1 MSTLRE
7 LIIKISAN
15 STSYQA
21 EIAKASRTGNEYY
34 KTMGANSRRFEREL
48 RSQKQALNDINNQ
61 LASVTSTAKM
71 MSGALAGFFSVST
84 LITAVDDW
92 GQMSARIKMALTS
105 VEGDVSRYEELQQRF
120 LTVSNRNGKAIE
132 TTQELYVGS
141 ASAMK
146 ELGYSTANTLDYI
159 ESLSSTFTAN
169 ATSAQQTESAFTA
182 LNRAM
187 VIGKLKGNDWH
198 SVLNAM
204 PSVVKD
210 IAAEL
215 SRMSGGIKVTEN
227 DVKQMAAK
235 AGISMTLF
243 TNSLIN
249 AKEANNALADSMDN
263 TVADGF
269 AKAANAAKS
278 YFGEINA
285 SMGITRSMSA
295 TLATVTENF
304 SSFAVAGA
312 AIGALGLSRYMGNLS
327 LSAYEAGKNMLVTA
341 KNNYVLNA
349 AQAKGLEIA
358 LAKIRAEQAYAVST
372 QQSLGVQLIA
382 AKTEE
387 RRAVIR
393 KQQEANYVKIIALN
407 KAEEASVN
415 QLTAAQNRL
424 NYAARAVRGTFALL
438 GGPVGVAMMAGS
450 ALFYFSQKSDEAK
463 AKLDSMR
470 DSIVETIEELQQLS
484 KVKLEIKV
492 DDLTE
497 DIQLLETERGRLY
510 GEAQKYS
517 ETRAADM
524 QKIKDS
530 GGVGK
535 WVADTFGTS
544 PDDFLKGRRK
554 ALGDLE
560 DINKTIDAKA
570 QHLQNTMDTLASG
583 KFDKKPKGGVSDLPI
598 PTLIDSGDKGDKG
611 KTKALNDYQQ
621 LRKSIESE
629 SASSL
634 QKILFGESENN
645 DKIAELYKKGYISQ
659 TEMQRLVLLNEENHQ
674 RKRLDL
680 AEKYDPYTALVRKE
694 REIASELNELR
705 QAKLLNE
712 QQYYAASLQ
721 MHNDY
726 AKQKLT
732 EEANQ
737 KALPS
742 YDLAGEIDPVVK
754 LQNQLSEQQA
764 LYEAYR
770 NNDLISQERYQELM
784 IAATNRSKNAQ
795 LDAAKELYA
804 AQGNWQ
810 QIQMNLLETVEQR
823 TSNALTGILTGS
835 KSFSETLQE
844 LSASLAQSII
854 QDLVRIAMQAMIT
867 NALTGLFGGIA
878 GGAASGAG
886 AGAATSG
893 TGAMGMPTGWQG
905 YTANAKGGLY
915 NTPGLSAYSGQ
926 VVDAPTFF
934 PFAKGGI
941 PSLGLMGE
949 AGPEAIMPLTRGKDG
964 SLGVRAQ
971 LPKIDMPVNE
981 KPAGGTVVQQE
992 IHVHGNGDAA
1002 LESALRE
1009 AARQG
1014 AEDGA
1019 AKAEA
1024 RIMRDFQ
1031 TNGKLRKTLGK

>member
-1 MSTLRE
+1 MSKLRE

-34 KTMGANSRRFEREL
+34 RTMGANSRRLERDL
-48 RSQKQALNDINNQ
+48 RAQRQALTDINKQ
-61 LASVTSTAKM
+61 LATVTSTAKM

-92 GQMSARIKMALTS
+92 GQMSARIKMALNS
-105 VEGDVSRYEELQQRF
+105 VEGDVGRYEELQQRF

-146 ELGYSTANTLDYI
+146 ELGYSTAHTLDYI

-187 VIGKLKGNDWH
+187 VTGTLKGNDWH

-204 PSVVKD
+204 PSVVGD
-210 IAAEL
+210 IAKEL
-215 SRMSGGIKVTEN
+215 SRMRGGVKVTEN
-227 DVKQMAAK
+227 DVKLMATK
-235 AGISMTLF
+235 SGISMQLF
-243 TNSLIN
+243 ANAVIN

-269 AKAANAAKS
+269 TKATNAAKS
-278 YFGEINA
+278 YFGEVNA
-285 SMGITRSMSA
+285 SWGITRSMSA
-295 TLATVTENF
+295 GLATLTENF
-304 SSFAVAGA
+304 SSFAIVGA
-312 AIGALGLSRYMGNLS
+312 AIGGIGLSRYMGNLS

-349 AQAKGLEIA
+349 AQAKGLEVT
-358 LAKIRAEQAYAVST
+358 LSKIRAEKAFAITTQETLVS
-372 QQSLGVQLIA
+372 QL
-382 AKTEE
+382 
-387 RRAVIR
+387 RAVQAETQRNAIR
-393 KQQEANYVKIIALN
+393 QQLAKNSATIISLN
-407 KAEEASVN
+407 RAEIASTD

-424 NYAARAVRGTFALL
+424 NFAARAARGTLALL
-438 GGPVGVAMMAGS
+438 SGPVGAAMMAGG

-463 AKLDSMR
+463 EKLDSMR
-470 DSIVETIEELQQLS
+470 GSVVETIEQLQQLS
-484 KVKLEIKV
+484 KIKLEIKL
-492 DDLTE
+492 DDLGD
-497 DIQLLETERGRLY
+497 DIQLLEKERKRLY

-524 QKIKDS
+524 QTIKDS
-530 GGVGK
+530 GGFGE
-535 WVADTFGTS
+535 WVANAFGNS
-544 PDDFLKGRRK
+544 PDEFLQNRRK
-554 ALGDLE
+554 VLGDLE
-560 DINKTIDAKA
+560 DINKDILAKEESLKNARDA
-570 QHLQNTMDTLASG
+570 LASG
-583 KFDKKPKGGVSDLPI
+583 KFDKKPEGTGGLP
-598 PTLIDSGDKGDKG
+598 PPKLTGSTDKDKG
-611 KTKALNDYQQ
+611 KTKAVNDYQQ

-629 SASSL
+629 HFSSL
-634 QKILFGESENN
+634 QKIQSSEKENS
-645 DKIAELYKKGYISQ
+645 DKLADLHKKGYVSQ
-659 TEMQRLVLLNEENHQ
+659 SEMQRLILLNAENHHQ
-674 RKRLDL
+674 KRLEL
-680 AEKYDPYTALVRKE
+680 AEKYDPYAAIIRKE
-694 REIASELNELR
+694 KEAAGELNELR
-705 QAKLLNE
+705 QSKLLSE
-712 QQYYAASLQ
+712 QQYYSASLQ
-721 MHNDY
+721 LHNDY
-726 AKQKLT
+726 TKQKLT
-732 EEANQ
+732 EEANK

-754 LQNQLSEQQA
+754 LQNQLNEQQA

-784 IAATNRSKNAQ
+784 IAATNRSKEAQ
-795 LDAAKELYA
+795 LEAAKELYG

-810 QIQMNLLETVEQR
+810 KMQMNLLETVEQR

-835 KSFSETLQE
+835 KTFSETLQE

-854 QDLVRIAMQAMIT
+854 QDLIRIAMQAMIT
-867 NALTGLFGGIA
+867 NALTGLFGGLA
-878 GGAASGAG
+878 GGGASGVGSAASS
-886 AGAATSG
+886 SG
-893 TGAMGMPTGWQG
+893 SGAMGMSTGWQS
-905 YTANAKGGLY
+905 YVPNAKGGMY

-926 VVDAPTFF
+926 VIDAPTFF
-934 PFAKGGI
+934 PFAKGGV

-949 AGPEAIMPLTRGKDG
+949 AGPEAIMPLTRSKDG

-981 KPAGGTVVQQE
+981 KPAGGSIIQQE

-1002 LESALRE
+1002 LEAALRE

-1014 AEDGA
+1014 AEEGA

>member
-1 MSTLRE
+1 MSKLRE

-34 KTMGANSRRFEREL
+34 KTMSANSRRFERDL
-48 RSQKQALNDINNQ
+48 RTQKQALNDINKQ
-61 LASVTSTAKM
+61 LATVTSTAKM

-146 ELGYSTANTLDYI
+146 ELGYSTAHTLDYI

-187 VIGKLKGNDWH
+187 VTGVLKGNDWH

-204 PSVVKD
+204 PSVVGD
-210 IAAEL
+210 IAKEL
-215 SRMSGGIKVTEN
+215 SRMRGGVKVTEN
-227 DVKQMAAK
+227 DVKLMATK
-235 AGISMTLF
+235 GGISMQLF
-243 TNSLIN
+243 ANAVIN
-249 AKEANNALADSMDN
+249 AKDANNALADSMDN

-269 AKAANAAKS
+269 TKATNAAKS

-285 SMGITRSMSA
+285 SWGITRSMSA
-295 TLATVTENF
+295 GLATLTENF
-304 SSFAVAGA
+304 SSFAIAGA
-312 AIGALGLSRYMGNLS
+312 AIGGIGLSRYMGNLS
-327 LSAYEAGKNMLVTA
+327 LSAYEAGKNILVTA

-349 AQAKGLEIA
+349 AQAKGLETT
-358 LAKIRAEQAYAVST
+358 LAKIRADQAYAAST

-387 RRAVIR
+387 RRAAIR
-393 KQQEANYVKIIALN
+393 KQQEANYAKIIALN

-424 NYAARAVRGTFALL
+424 NYAARAMRGTLALL
-438 GGPVGVAMMAGS
+438 GGPVGAAMMAGG

-463 AKLDSMR
+463 EKLDSMR
-470 DSIVETIEELQQLS
+470 GSVVETIEQLQQLS
-484 KVKLEIKV
+484 KIKLEIKL
-492 DDLTE
+492 DDLGD
-497 DIQLLETERGRLY
+497 DIQLLEKERKRLY

-524 QKIKDS
+524 QTIKDS
-530 GGVGK
+530 GGFGE
-535 WVADTFGTS
+535 WVANAFGNS
-544 PDDFLKGRRK
+544 PDEFLQNRRK
-554 ALGDLE
+554 VLGDLE
-560 DINKTIDAKA
+560 DINKDILAKEESFK
-570 QHLQNTMDTLASG
+570 NTQAALASG
-583 KFDKKPKGGVSDLPI
+583 KFDKKPEGTGGLP
-598 PTLIDSGDKGDKG
+598 PPKLTGSTDKDKG
-611 KTKALNDYQQ
+611 KTKAVNDYQQ

-629 SASSL
+629 HFSSL
-634 QKILFGESENN
+634 QKIQASEKENS
-645 DKIAELYKKGYISQ
+645 DKLADFHKKGYVSQ
-659 TEMQRLVLLNEENHQ
+659 TEMQRLILLNAGNHQ
-674 RKRLDL
+674 QKRLEL
-680 AEKYDPYTALVRKE
+680 AEKYDPYAAIIRKE
-694 REIASELNELR
+694 KEAARELNALR
-705 QAKLLNE
+705 QSNLLSE
-712 QQYYAASLQ
+712 QQYYSASLQ
-721 MHNDY
+721 LHNDY
-726 AKQKLT
+726 TKQKLT
-732 EEANQ
+732 EEANK

-754 LQNQLSEQQA
+754 LQNQLNEQQA

-784 IAATNRSKNAQ
+784 IAATNRSKEAQ
-795 LDAAKELYA
+795 LEAAKELYG

-810 QIQMNLLETVEQR
+810 KMQMNLLETVEQR

-854 QDLVRIAMQAMIT
+854 QDLIRIAMQAMIT
-867 NALTGLFGGIA
+867 NALTGLFGGLA
-878 GGAASGAG
+878 GGGASGVSSAASA
-886 AGAATSG
+886 SG
-893 TGAMGMPTGWQG
+893 TGAMGMSTGWQS
-905 YTANAKGGLY
+905 YVPNAKGGMY

-926 VVDAPTFF
+926 VIDAPTFF
-934 PFAKGGI
+934 PFAKGGV

-949 AGPEAIMPLTRGKDG
+949 AGPEAIMPLTRSKDG

-981 KPAGGTVVQQE
+981 KPAGGSIIQQE

-1002 LESALRE
+1002 LEAALRE

-1014 AEDGA
+1014 AEEGA

>member
-1 MSTLRE
+1 MSKLRE

-34 KTMGANSRRFEREL
+34 RTMGANSRRLERDL
-48 RSQKQALNDINNQ
+48 RAQRQALTDINKQ
-61 LASVTSTAKM
+61 LATVTSTAKM

-92 GQMSARIKMALTS
+92 GQMSARIKMALNS

-159 ESLSSTFTAN
+159 ESLSSIFTAN

-187 VIGKLKGNDWH
+187 VTGVLKGNDWH

-204 PSVVKD
+204 PSVVGD
-210 IAAEL
+210 IAKEL
-215 SRMSGGIKVTEN
+215 SRMRGGVKVTEN
-227 DVKQMAAK
+227 EVKLMATK
-235 AGISMTLF
+235 GGISMQLF
-243 TNSLIN
+243 ANAVIN

-269 AKAANAAKS
+269 TKATNAAKK

-285 SMGITRSMSA
+285 SWGITRSMSA
-295 TLATVTENF
+295 GLATLTENF
-304 SSFAVAGA
+304 SSFATVAIAVGG
-312 AIGALGLSRYMGNLS
+312 IGLSRYMGNLS

-349 AQAKGLEIA
+349 AQAKGLETT
-358 LAKIRAEQAYAVST
+358 LAKIRADQAYAAST

-387 RRAVIR
+387 RRAEIR
-393 KQQEANYVKIIALN
+393 RQQEANYAKIIALN

-424 NYAARAVRGTFALL
+424 NYAARAMRGTLALL
-438 GGPVGVAMMAGS
+438 GGPVGAAMMAGG
-450 ALFYFSQKSDEAK
+450 ALFYFSEKADEAK
-463 AKLDSMR
+463 QKAIGLKDALYDTKNALMQLTNAQLAVKELDLRSQMAEA
-470 DSIVETIEELQQLS
+470 I
-484 KVKLEIKV
+484 
-492 DDLTE
+492 
-497 DIQLLETERGRLY
+497 TERNKLQKDVNDLQGHIKSASK
-510 GEAQKYS
+510 GEY
-517 ETRAADM
+517 
-524 QKIKDS
+524 DS
-530 GGVGK
+530 WGIFGK
-535 WVADTFGTS
+535 AYNKRVDAWTDELTKA
-544 PDDFLKGRRK
+544 KGQI
-554 ALGDLE
+554 D
-560 DINKTIDAKA
+560 DINSGYQKANDQLKLIENVRASLAKGEKP
-570 QHLQNTMDTLASG
+570 QQNNAEVGLPTPKLTGDT
-583 KFDKKPKGGVSDLPI
+583 DK
-598 PTLIDSGDKGDKG
+598 DKR
-611 KTKALNDYQQ
+611 KTKTLNDYQQ

-629 SASSL
+629 HFSSL
-634 QKILFGESENN
+634 QKILADETENN
-645 DKIAELYKKGYISQ
+645 DKLFALYKKGYVSQ
-659 TEMQRLVLLNEENHQ
+659 SEVQRLVTLNAENHQ
-674 RKRLDL
+674 QKRLEL
-680 AEKYDPYTALVRKE
+680 AEKYDPYAAIIRKE
-694 REIASELNELR
+694 KEAARELNELR
-705 QAKLLNE
+705 QANLLSE
-712 QQYYAASLQ
+712 QQYYTASLQ
-721 MHNDY
+721 LHNDY
-726 AKQKLT
+726 TKQKLT

-754 LQNQLSEQQA
+754 LQNQLNEQQA

-770 NNDLISQERYQELM
+770 NNDLISQGRYQELM
-784 IAATNRSKNAQ
+784 IAATNRSKEAQ
-795 LDAAKELYA
+795 LEAAKELYA

-810 QIQMNLLETVEQR
+810 KMQMNLLETVEQR

-835 KSFSETLQE
+835 KSFSEALQE
-844 LSASLAQSII
+844 LSASLAQAII
-854 QDLVRIAMQAMIT
+854 QDLIRIAMQAMIT
-867 NALTGLFGGIA
+867 NALTGLFGGFA
-878 GGAASGAG
+878 GGASAG
-886 AGAATSG
+886 ASAGASSANA
-893 TGAMGMPTGWQG
+893 GAMGLSTGWQS
-905 YTANAKGGLY
+905 YVPNAKGGMY

-926 VVDAPTFF
+926 VVDTPTFF
-934 PFAKGGI
+934 PFAKGGV

-949 AGPEAIMPLTRGKDG
+949 AGPEAIMPLTRAKDG
-964 SLGVRAQ
+964 SLGIRAQ

-981 KPAGGTVVQQE
+981 KPAGGTTIQQE

-1002 LESALRE
+1002 LEAALRE

-1019 AKAEA
+1019 AKAKA
-1024 RIMRDFQ
+1024 DIMRDFQ

>member
-215 SRMSGGIKVTEN
+215 SRMSGGVKVTEN

-235 AGISMTLF
+235 TGISMTLF

-327 LSAYEAGKNMLVTA
+327 LSAYDAGKKMLGTA
-341 KNNYVLNA
+341 KDNYVLNA
-349 AQAKGLEIA
+349 AQAKGLEIT
-358 LAKIRAEQAYAVST
+358 LSKIRAEQAFAITT
-372 QQSLGVQLIA
+372 QESLAAQLRA
-382 AKTEE
+382 AQTETQ
-387 RRAVIR
+387 RNAIR
-393 KQQEANYVKIIALN
+393 QQMAKNSATIIALN
-407 KAEEASVN
+407 KAEEASTN
-415 QLTAAQNRL
+415 QLTEAQKRL
-424 NYAARAVRGTFALL
+424 NFAARAARGTLALL
-438 GGPVGVAMMAGS
+438 GGPVGAAMLAGG
-450 ALFYFSQKSDEAK
+450 ALFYFSQKSDEARQSALSLK
-463 AKLDSMR
+463 DSV
-470 DSIVETIEELQQLS
+470 VETIAELQKLS
-484 KVKLEIKV
+484 KVKVQLSLDEDKESLEKLLDQQKNDARRLENYSDEKLAKLERRSKGWLSGAYENPNDYRKERDQILS
-492 DDLTE
+492 DME
-497 DIQLLETERGRLY
+497 D
-510 GEAQKYS
+510 GEKGLQKLR
-517 ETRAADM
+517 E
-524 QKIKDS
+524 KIANKEQ
-530 GGVGK
+530 V
-535 WVADTFGTS
+535 
-544 PDDFLKGRRK
+544 LKGNIFNAPPEADPK
-554 ALGDLE
+554 NLPPPKLIGD
-560 DINKTIDAKA
+560 N
-570 QHLQNTMDTLASG
+570 
-583 KFDKKPKGGVSDLPI
+583 
-598 PTLIDSGDKGDKG
+598 DKGDKG
-611 KTKALNDYQQ
+611 KAKALNDYQQ

-634 QKILFGESENN
+634 QKILSGESENI

-721 MHNDY
+721 LHNDY
-726 AKQKLT
+726 AKQKLN

-754 LQNQLSEQQA
+754 LQNQLSEQRA

-784 IAATNRSKNAQ
+784 VAATNRSKNAQ

-810 QIQMNLLETVEQR
+810 QMQMNLLETVEQR

-886 AGAATSG
+886 ASAATSG

-934 PFAKGGI
+934 PFAKGGV

-971 LPKIDMPVNE
+971 LPKIDMPVND
-981 KPAGGTVVQQE
+981 KSAGGTVIQQE

-1002 LESALRE
+1002 LEAALRE

-1019 AKAEA
+1019 AKAKA
-1024 RIMRDFQ
+1024 DIMRDFQ
-1031 TNGKLRKTLGK
+1031 TNGKIRKTLGK

>member
-34 KTMGANSRRFEREL
+34 KTMSANGRRFEREL

-61 LASVTSTAKM
+61 LASVTSTAKI

-187 VIGKLKGNDWH
+187 VTGVLKGNDWH

-204 PSVVKD
+204 PSVVGD
-210 IAAEL
+210 IAKEL
-215 SRMSGGIKVTEN
+215 SRMRGGVKVTEN
-227 DVKQMAAK
+227 DVKLMATK
-235 AGISMTLF
+235 SGISMTLF

-304 SSFAVAGA
+304 SSFASVGTAIA
-312 AIGALGLSRYMGNLS
+312 AIGLSRYMGNLS
-327 LSAYEAGKNMLVTA
+327 LSTYEAGKNMLVTA

-349 AQAKGLEIA
+349 AQAKGLEIT
-358 LAKIRAEQAYAVST
+358 LAKIRADQAYAVST

-387 RRAVIR
+387 RRAAIR
-393 KQQEANYVKIIALN
+393 TQQEANYAKIIALN

-424 NYAARAVRGTFALL
+424 NYATRAMRGTLSLL
-438 GGPVGVAMMAGS
+438 GGPVGVAMMAGG
-450 ALFYFSQKSDEAK
+450 ALFYFSEKATEARDRALNLRDAVLETTEALMQLSQKELTVKLVDAQDDLQNIVTERNKMINELRDKKDRTKELEGGVFGDVFNQVPDLNKDVIRLDAQLEKANANIDITKEKINRINEAK
-463 AKLDSMR
+463 DK
-470 DSIVETIEELQQLS
+470 
-484 KVKLEIKV
+484 
-492 DDLTE
+492 
-497 DIQLLETERGRLY
+497 
-510 GEAQKYS
+510 
-517 ETRAADM
+517 
-524 QKIKDS
+524 
-530 GGVGK
+530 
-535 WVADTFGTS
+535 
-544 PDDFLKGRRK
+544 
-554 ALGDLE
+554 
-560 DINKTIDAKA
+560 
-570 QHLQNTMDTLASG
+570 LASG
-583 KFDKKPKGGVSDLPI
+583 DLPKKD
-598 PTLIDSGDKGDKG
+598 PAPLPPPKLTGSTDEDKG

-629 SASSL
+629 HFSSL
-634 QKILFGESENN
+634 QKIQASEKENS
-645 DKIAELYKKGYISQ
+645 DKLASLHKKGYVSQ
-659 TEMQRLVLLNEENHQ
+659 AEMQRLILLNAENHQ
-674 RKRLDL
+674 QKRLEL
-680 AEKYDPYTALVRKE
+680 AEKYDPYAAIIRKE
-694 REIASELNELR
+694 REAARELDELR
-705 QAKLLNE
+705 QAKLINE

-721 MHNDY
+721 LHNDY
-726 AKQKLT
+726 VKQKMT

-742 YDLAGEIDPVVK
+742 YDLAGEVDPVAK

-810 QIQMNLLETVEQR
+810 QMQMNLLETVEQR

-854 QDLVRIAMQAMIT
+854 QDLVRIAMQSMIT

-878 GGAASGAG
+878 GGASSGA
-886 AGAATSG
+886 ASSSSANAFS
-893 TGAMGMPTGWQG
+893 TGAYGNLSF
-905 YTANAKGGLY
+905 TANAKGGLY

-971 LPKIDMPVNE
+971 LPKMDMPVND
-981 KPAGGTVVQQE
+981 KSAGGTIIQQE

-1014 AEDGA
+1014 AEEGA
-1019 AKAEA
+1019 AKAKA
-1024 RIMRDFQ
+1024 DIMRDFQ
-1031 TNGKLRKTLGK
+1031 TNGKIRKTLGK

>member
-1 MSTLRE
+1 MSKLRE

-34 KTMGANSRRFEREL
+34 KTMSANSRRFERDL
-48 RSQKQALNDINNQ
+48 RTQKQALNDINKQ
-61 LASVTSTAKM
+61 LATVTSTAKM

-132 TTQELYVGS
+132 ATQELYVGS

-146 ELGYSTANTLDYI
+146 ELGYSTAHTLDYI

-187 VIGKLKGNDWH
+187 VTGVLKGNDWH

-204 PSVVKD
+204 PSVVGD
-210 IAAEL
+210 IAKEL
-215 SRMSGGIKVTEN
+215 SRMRGGVKVTEN
-227 DVKQMAAK
+227 EVKLMATK
-235 AGISMTLF
+235 GGISMQLF
-243 TNSLIN
+243 ANAVIN

-269 AKAANAAKS
+269 TKATNAAKS

-285 SMGITRSMSA
+285 SWGITRSMSA
-295 TLATVTENF
+295 GLATLTENF
-304 SSFAVAGA
+304 SSFAIAGA
-312 AIGALGLSRYMGNLS
+312 AIGGIGLSRYMGNLS
-327 LSAYEAGKNMLVTA
+327 LSAYEAGKNILVTA

-349 AQAKGLEIA
+349 AQAKGLETT
-358 LAKIRAEQAYAVST
+358 LAKIRADQAYAAST

-387 RRAVIR
+387 RRAAIR
-393 KQQEANYVKIIALN
+393 KQQEANYAKIIALN

-424 NYAARAVRGTFALL
+424 NYASRALRGTLALL
-438 GGPVGVAMMAGS
+438 GGPVGVAMMAGG
-450 ALFYFSQKSDEAK
+450 ALLYFSQKSDEAK
-463 AKLDSMR
+463 EKLDSMR
-470 DSIVETIEELQQLS
+470 GSVVETIEQLQQLS
-484 KVKLEIKV
+484 KIKLEIKL
-492 DDLTE
+492 DDLGD
-497 DIQLLETERGRLY
+497 DIQLLKEERKRLY

-517 ETRAADM
+517 ESRSAEM
-524 QKIKDS
+524 QSIKD
-530 GGVGK
+530 GGGLGE

-544 PDDFLKGRRK
+544 PDEFLKGRRK

-560 DINKTIDAKA
+560 DINKDILAKEESFKNARDA
-570 QHLQNTMDTLASG
+570 LASG
-583 KFDKKPKGGVSDLPI
+583 KFDKKPEGSGGLP
-598 PTLIDSGDKGDKG
+598 PPKLTGSTDKDKG
-611 KTKALNDYQQ
+611 KTKAVNDYQQ

-629 SASSL
+629 HFSSL
-634 QKILFGESENN
+634 QKIQASEKENS
-645 DKIAELYKKGYISQ
+645 DKLADLHQKGYVSQ
-659 TEMQRLVLLNEENHQ
+659 AEMQRLILLNTENHQ
-674 RKRLDL
+674 QKRLEL
-680 AEKYDPYTALVRKE
+680 AEKYDPYATIVRKE
-694 REIASELNELR
+694 KEAARELNELR
-705 QAKLLNE
+705 QSKLLSE
-712 QQYYAASLQ
+712 QQYYSASLQ
-721 MHNDY
+721 LHNDY
-726 AKQKLT
+726 TKQKLT
-732 EEANQ
+732 EEANK

-754 LQNQLSEQQA
+754 LQNQLNEQQA

-784 IAATNRSKNAQ
+784 IAATNRSKEAQ
-795 LDAAKELYA
+795 LEAAKELYG

-810 QIQMNLLETVEQR
+810 KIQMNLLETVEQR

-854 QDLVRIAMQAMIT
+854 QDLIRIAMQAMIT
-867 NALTGLFGGIA
+867 NALTGLFGGFA
-878 GGAASGAG
+878 GGGASGASS
-886 AGAATSG
+886 AASASG
-893 TGAMGMPTGWQG
+893 TGAMGMSTGWQS
-905 YTANAKGGLY
+905 YVPNAKGGMY

-926 VVDAPTFF
+926 VIDAPTFF
-934 PFAKGGI
+934 PFAKGGV

-949 AGPEAIMPLTRGKDG
+949 AGPEAIMPLTRSKDG

-971 LPKIDMPVNE
+971 LPKIDMPVND
-981 KPAGGTVVQQE
+981 KPAGGSIIQQE

-1002 LESALRE
+1002 LEAALME

-1014 AEDGA
+1014 AEEGA
-1019 AKAEA
+1019 NKAEA

-1031 TNGKLRKTLGK
+1031 TNGKLRRTLGK

>member
-34 KTMGANSRRFEREL
+34 KTMSANGRRFEREL
-48 RSQKQALNDINNQ
+48 RSQKQALNDINSQ
-61 LASVTSTAKM
+61 LASVTSTAKI

-187 VIGKLKGNDWH
+187 VTGVLKGNDWH

-204 PSVVKD
+204 PSVVGD
-210 IAAEL
+210 IAKEL
-215 SRMSGGIKVTEN
+215 SRMRGGVKVTEN
-227 DVKQMAAK
+227 DVKLMATK
-235 AGISMTLF
+235 SGISMTLF

-304 SSFAVAGA
+304 SSFASVGTAIA
-312 AIGALGLSRYMGNLS
+312 AIGLSRYMGNLS
-327 LSAYEAGKNMLVTA
+327 LSTYEAGKNMLVTA
-341 KNNYVLNA
+341 KNNYALNA
-349 AQAKGLEIA
+349 AQAKGLEVT
-358 LAKIRAEQAYAVST
+358 LAKIRAEQAFSITTQESLAAQLRAAQTEVQRSSIRQQMAKNSST
-372 QQSLGVQLIA
+372 
-382 AKTEE
+382 
-387 RRAVIR
+387 
-393 KQQEANYVKIIALN
+393 IIALN
-407 KAEEASVN
+407 KAEEASVD

-424 NYAARAVRGTFALL
+424 NYAARAMRGTLSLL
-438 GGPVGVAMMAGS
+438 GGPVGAAMLAGG
-450 ALFYFSQKSDEAK
+450 ALFYFSEKSDEARQSALSLK
-463 AKLDSMR
+463 DSV
-470 DSIVETIEELQQLS
+470 VETIAELQKLS
-484 KVKLEIKV
+484 KVKVQLSLDEDKENLEK
-492 DDLTE
+492 
-497 DIQLLETERGRLY
+497 LLEQQKNDARRLENYSDEKLAKLERRSKGWLSGAYENPNDYRKERDQILSDMED
-510 GEAQKYS
+510 GEKGLQKLK
-517 ETRAADM
+517 E
-524 QKIKDS
+524 KIANKEQ
-530 GGVGK
+530 V
-535 WVADTFGTS
+535 
-544 PDDFLKGRRK
+544 LKGNIFNAPPEEDSK
-554 ALGDLE
+554 NLPAPKSIGGDG
-560 DINKTIDAKA
+560 N
-570 QHLQNTMDTLASG
+570 
-583 KFDKKPKGGVSDLPI
+583 
-598 PTLIDSGDKGDKG
+598 DKG
-611 KTKALNDYQQ
+611 KAKALNDYRQ
-621 LRKSIESE
+621 LKKSIESE
-629 SASSL
+629 NASSL
-634 QKILFGESENN
+634 QKILLDESENN
-645 DKIAELYKKGYISQ
+645 EKIAGLHKKGYISQ
-659 TEMQRLVLLNEENHQ
+659 TEMQRLVTLNTENHQ
-674 RKRLDL
+674 QKRLEL
-680 AEKYDPYTALVRKE
+680 AEKYDPYAAIIRKE
-694 REIASELNELR
+694 REAARELDELR

-721 MHNDY
+721 LHNDY
-726 AKQKLT
+726 AKQKLN

-878 GGAASGAG
+878 GGASSGA
-886 AGAATSG
+886 ASSSSANAFS
-893 TGAMGMPTGWQG
+893 TGAYGNLSF
-905 YTANAKGGLY
+905 TANAKGGLY

-926 VVDAPTFF
+926 IVDAPTFF

-971 LPKIDMPVNE
+971 LPKIDMPVND

-1002 LESALRE
+1002 LEAALRE

>member
-1 MSTLRE
+1 MSKLRE

-34 KTMGANSRRFEREL
+34 RTMGANSRRLERDL
-48 RSQKQALNDINNQ
+48 RAQRQALTDINKQ
-61 LASVTSTAKM
+61 LATVTSTAKM

-92 GQMSARIKMALTS
+92 GQMSARIKMALNS
-105 VEGDVSRYEELQQRF
+105 VEGDVGRYEELQQRF

-141 ASAMK
+141 ATAMK
-146 ELGYSTANTLDYI
+146 ELGYSTAHTLDYI

-187 VIGKLKGNDWH
+187 VTGTLKGNDWH

-204 PSVVKD
+204 PSVVGD
-210 IAAEL
+210 IAKEL
-215 SRMSGGIKVTEN
+215 SRMRGGVKVTEN
-227 DVKQMAAK
+227 DVKLMATK
-235 AGISMTLF
+235 SGISMQLF
-243 TNSLIN
+243 ANAVIN

-269 AKAANAAKS
+269 TKATNAAKS
-278 YFGEINA
+278 YFGEVNA
-285 SMGITRSMSA
+285 SWGITRSMSA
-295 TLATVTENF
+295 GLATLTENF
-304 SSFAVAGA
+304 SSFAIAGA
-312 AIGALGLSRYMGNLS
+312 AIGGIGLSRYMGNLS

-349 AQAKGLEIA
+349 AQAKGLETT
-358 LAKIRAEQAYAVST
+358 LAKIRAEQAYAAST
-372 QQSLGVQLIA
+372 QQSLGVQLVA

-387 RRAVIR
+387 RRAAIR
-393 KQQEANYVKIIALN
+393 RQQEANYAKIIALN
-407 KAEEASVN
+407 KSEEASVN

-424 NYAARAVRGTFALL
+424 NFAARAARGTLALL
-438 GGPVGVAMMAGS
+438 GGPVGAAMMAGG

-463 AKLDSMR
+463 EKLDSMR
-470 DSIVETIEELQQLS
+470 GSVVETIEQLQQLS
-484 KVKLEIKV
+484 KIKLEIKL
-492 DDLTE
+492 DDLGD
-497 DIQLLETERGRLY
+497 DIQLLEKERKRLY

-524 QKIKDS
+524 QTIKDS
-530 GGVGK
+530 GG
-535 WVADTFGTS
+535 FGEWIANSFGNS
-544 PDDFLKGRRK
+544 PDEFLQNRRK
-554 ALGDLE
+554 VLGDLE
-560 DINKTIDAKA
+560 DINKDILAKEESLKNARDA
-570 QHLQNTMDTLASG
+570 LASG
-583 KFDKKPKGGVSDLPI
+583 KFDKKPEGTGGLP
-598 PTLIDSGDKGDKG
+598 PPKLTGSADKDKD
-611 KTKALNDYQQ
+611 KTKAVNDYQQ

-629 SASSL
+629 HFSSL
-634 QKILFGESENN
+634 QKIQASEKENS
-645 DKIAELYKKGYISQ
+645 DKLADLHKKGYVSQ
-659 TEMQRLVLLNEENHQ
+659 SEMQRLILLNAENHHQ
-674 RKRLDL
+674 KRLEL
-680 AEKYDPYTALVRKE
+680 AEKYDPYAAIIRKE
-694 REIASELNELR
+694 KEAAGELNELR
-705 QAKLLNE
+705 QSKLLSE
-712 QQYYAASLQ
+712 QQYYSASLQ
-721 MHNDY
+721 LHNDY
-726 AKQKLT
+726 TKQKLT
-732 EEANQ
+732 EEANK

-754 LQNQLSEQQA
+754 LQNQLNEQQA

-784 IAATNRSKNAQ
+784 IAATNRSKEAQ
-795 LDAAKELYA
+795 LEAAKELYG

-810 QIQMNLLETVEQR
+810 KIQMNLLETVEQR

-854 QDLVRIAMQAMIT
+854 QDLIRIAMQAMIT
-867 NALTGLFGGIA
+867 NALTGLFGGLA
-878 GGAASGAG
+878 GGGTSGASSAASG
-886 AGAATSG
+886 S
-893 TGAMGMPTGWQG
+893 GAMGMSTGWQS
-905 YTANAKGGLY
+905 YVPNAKGGMY

-926 VVDAPTFF
+926 VIDAPTFF
-934 PFAKGGI
+934 PFAKGGV

-949 AGPEAIMPLTRGKDG
+949 AGPEAIMPLTRSKDG

-981 KPAGGTVVQQE
+981 KPAGSSVIQQE

-1002 LESALRE
+1002 LEAALRE

-1014 AEDGA
+1014 AEEGA

>member
-1 MSTLRE
+1 MSKLRE

-21 EIAKASRTGNEYY
+21 EIAKASRAGNEYY
-34 KTMGANSRRFEREL
+34 RTMGANSRRLERDL
-48 RSQKQALNDINNQ
+48 RAQRQALTDINKQ
-61 LASVTSTAKM
+61 LATVTSTAKM

-92 GQMSARIKMALTS
+92 GQMSARIKMALNS
-105 VEGDVSRYEELQQRF
+105 VEGDVGRYEELQQRF

-146 ELGYSTANTLDYI
+146 ELGYSTAHTLDYI

-187 VIGKLKGNDWH
+187 VTGTLKGNDWH

-204 PSVVKD
+204 PSVVGD
-210 IAAEL
+210 IAKEL
-215 SRMSGGIKVTEN
+215 SRMRGGVKVTEN
-227 DVKQMAAK
+227 DVKLMATK
-235 AGISMTLF
+235 SGISMQLF
-243 TNSLIN
+243 ANAVIN

-269 AKAANAAKS
+269 TKATNAAKS
-278 YFGEINA
+278 YFGEVNA
-285 SMGITRSMSA
+285 SWGITRSMSA
-295 TLATVTENF
+295 GLATLTENF
-304 SSFAVAGA
+304 SSFAIVGA
-312 AIGALGLSRYMGNLS
+312 AIGGIGLSRYMGNLS

-349 AQAKGLEIA
+349 AQAKGLETT
-358 LAKIRAEQAYAVST
+358 LAKIRAEQAYAAST
-372 QQSLGVQLIA
+372 QQSLGVQLVA

-387 RRAVIR
+387 RRAAIR
-393 KQQEANYVKIIALN
+393 RQQEANYAKIIALN

-424 NYAARAVRGTFALL
+424 NFAARAARGTLALL
-438 GGPVGVAMMAGS
+438 GGPVGAAMMAGG

-463 AKLDSMR
+463 EKLDSMR
-470 DSIVETIEELQQLS
+470 GSVVETIEQLQQLS
-484 KVKLEIKV
+484 KIKLEIKL
-492 DDLTE
+492 DDLGD
-497 DIQLLETERGRLY
+497 DIQLLEKERKRLY

-524 QKIKDS
+524 QAIKDS
-530 GGVGK
+530 GGFGE
-535 WVADTFGTS
+535 WVANSFGNS
-544 PDDFLKGRRK
+544 PDEFLQNRRK
-554 ALGDLE
+554 VLGDLE
-560 DINKTIDAKA
+560 DINKDILAKEESLKNARDA
-570 QHLQNTMDTLASG
+570 LASG
-583 KFDKKPKGGVSDLPI
+583 KFDKKPEGTGGLP
-598 PTLIDSGDKGDKG
+598 PPKLTGSTDKDKD
-611 KTKALNDYQQ
+611 KTKAVNDYQQ

-629 SASSL
+629 HFSSL
-634 QKILFGESENN
+634 QKIQASEKENS
-645 DKIAELYKKGYISQ
+645 DKLADLHKKGYVSQ
-659 TEMQRLVLLNEENHQ
+659 SEMQRLILLNAENHHQ
-674 RKRLDL
+674 KRLEL
-680 AEKYDPYTALVRKE
+680 AEKYDPYAAIIRKE
-694 REIASELNELR
+694 KEAAGELNELR
-705 QAKLLNE
+705 QSKLLSE
-712 QQYYAASLQ
+712 QQYYSASLQ
-721 MHNDY
+721 LHNDY
-726 AKQKLT
+726 TKQKLT
-732 EEANQ
+732 EEANK

-754 LQNQLSEQQA
+754 LQNQLNEQQA

-784 IAATNRSKNAQ
+784 IAATNRSKEAQ
-795 LDAAKELYA
+795 LEAAKELYG

-810 QIQMNLLETVEQR
+810 KMQMNLLETVEQR

-854 QDLVRIAMQAMIT
+854 QDLIRIAMQAMIT
-867 NALTGLFGGIA
+867 NALTGLFGGLA
-878 GGAASGAG
+878 GGGASGASS
-886 AGAATSG
+886 AASSSG
-893 TGAMGMPTGWQG
+893 SGAMGMSTGWQS
-905 YTANAKGGLY
+905 YVPNAKGGMY
-915 NTPGLSAYSGQ
+915 NTPSISAYSGQ
-926 VVDAPTFF
+926 VIDAPTFF
-934 PFAKGGI
+934 PFAKGGV

-949 AGPEAIMPLTRGKDG
+949 AGPEAIMPLTRSRDG

-981 KPAGGTVVQQE
+981 KPAGGSVIQQE

-1002 LESALRE
+1002 LEAALRE

-1014 AEDGA
+1014 AEEGA

>member
-1 MSTLRE
+1 MSKLRE

-21 EIAKASRTGNEYY
+21 EIAKASRSGNEYY
-34 KTMGANSRRFEREL
+34 KTMGANSRRLERDL
-48 RSQKQALNDINNQ
+48 RAQRQALNDINKQ
-61 LASVTSTAKM
+61 LATVTSTAKM

-92 GQMSARIKMALTS
+92 GQMSARIKMALNS

-187 VIGKLKGNDWH
+187 VTGVLKGNDWH

-204 PSVVKD
+204 PSVVGD
-210 IAAEL
+210 IAKEL
-215 SRMSGGIKVTEN
+215 SRMRGGVKVTEN
-227 DVKQMAAK
+227 DVKLMATK
-235 AGISMTLF
+235 SGIAMQLF

-269 AKAANAAKS
+269 TKAANAAKS

-285 SMGITRSMSA
+285 SWGITRSMSA
-295 TLATVTENF
+295 GLATLTENF
-304 SSFAVAGA
+304 SSFAIAGA
-312 AIGALGLSRYMGNLS
+312 AIGGIGLSRYMGNLS
-327 LSAYEAGKNMLVTA
+327 LSAYEAGKNMLGAA
-341 KNNYVLNA
+341 KDNYVLNS
-349 AQAKGLEIA
+349 AQVKGLEITLSKISA
-358 LAKIRAEQAYAVST
+358 EKAFAITTQESLAAQLRAAQTETQRNAIR
-372 QQSLGVQLIA
+372 QQM
-382 AKTEE
+382 AKNSV
-387 RRAVIR
+387 A
-393 KQQEANYVKIIALN
+393 IIALN
-407 KAEEASVN
+407 KAEEASTN

-424 NYAARAVRGTFALL
+424 NFAARAARGTLALL
-438 GGPVGVAMMAGS
+438 GGPVGAAMLAGG

-463 AKLDSMR
+463 EKLDGMR
-470 DSIVETIEELQQLS
+470 GSIVETIEQLQQLS
-484 KVKLEIKV
+484 KIKLEIKV
-492 DDLTE
+492 DDLGD
-497 DIQLLETERGRLY
+497 DIQILDKERKRLY

-517 ETRAADM
+517 ESRATEMQAIKKNGGAGEWLAD
-524 QKIKDS
+524 K
-530 GGVGK
+530 
-535 WVADTFGTS
+535 FGTS
-544 PDDFLKGRRK
+544 PDEFLKERK
-554 ALGDLE
+554 KVLGALE
-560 DINKTIDAKA
+560 DINKDIDAKSKSRENA
-570 QHLQNTMDTLASG
+570 LSTLASG
-583 KFDKKPKGGVSDLPI
+583 VFDKKIEGDGGLPPPKLTGS
-598 PTLIDSGDKGDKG
+598 IDGDKG
-611 KTKALNDYQQ
+611 KAKALNDYQQ
-621 LRKSIESE
+621 LRKTIESE
-629 SASSL
+629 HFSSL
-634 QKILFGESENN
+634 QKILAGETETN
-645 DKIAELYKKGYISQ
+645 DKLSGLYKKGYVSQ
-659 TEMQRLVLLNEENHQ
+659 SEMQRLVLLNTESHQ
-674 RKRLDL
+674 QKRLEL
-680 AEKYDPYTALVRKE
+680 AEKYDPYATVVRKE
-694 REIASELNELR
+694 KEAARELNELR
-705 QAKLLNE
+705 QAKLLSE
-712 QQYYAASLQ
+712 QQYYSASLQ
-721 MHNDY
+721 LHNDY
-726 AKQKLT
+726 TKQKLT

-754 LQNQLSEQQA
+754 LQNQLNEQQA

-784 IAATNRSKNAQ
+784 IASTNRSKEAQ
-795 LDAAKELYA
+795 LEAAKELYG

-810 QIQMNLLETVEQR
+810 KMQMNLLETVEQR

-854 QDLVRIAMQAMIT
+854 QDLIRIAMQAMIT
-867 NALTGLFGGIA
+867 NALTGLFGGLA

-886 AGAATSG
+886 SAASTSG
-893 TGAMGMPTGWQG
+893 SGAMGMSTGWQS
-905 YTANAKGGLY
+905 YVPNAKGGMY

-926 VVDAPTFF
+926 VIDAPTFF
-934 PFAKGGI
+934 PFAKGGV

-971 LPKIDMPVNE
+971 IPKIDMPVND
-981 KPAGGTVVQQE
+981 KPTGGMVVQQE

-1002 LESALRE
+1002 LEAALRE

-1019 AKAEA
+1019 AKAKA
-1024 RIMRDFQ
+1024 DIMRDFQ
-1031 TNGKLRKTLGK
+1031 TNGKIRKTLGK

>member
-34 KTMGANSRRFEREL
+34 KTMSANGRRFEREL

-61 LASVTSTAKM
+61 LASVTSTAKI

-187 VIGKLKGNDWH
+187 VTGVLKGNDWH

-204 PSVVKD
+204 PSVVGD
-210 IAAEL
+210 IAKEL
-215 SRMSGGIKVTEN
+215 SRMRGGVKVTEN
-227 DVKQMAAK
+227 DVKLMATK
-235 AGISMTLF
+235 SGISMTLF

-304 SSFAVAGA
+304 SSFASVGTAIA
-312 AIGALGLSRYMGNLS
+312 AIGLSRYMGNLS
-327 LSAYEAGKNMLVTA
+327 LSTYEAGKNMLVTA

-349 AQAKGLEIA
+349 AQAKGLEVT
-358 LAKIRAEQAYAVST
+358 LAKIRAEQAFSITTQESLAAQLRAAQTEVQRNSIRQQMAKNSST
-372 QQSLGVQLIA
+372 
-382 AKTEE
+382 
-387 RRAVIR
+387 
-393 KQQEANYVKIIALN
+393 IIALN

-424 NYAARAVRGTFALL
+424 NYAARAMRGTLSLL
-438 GGPVGVAMMAGS
+438 GGPVGAAMLAGG
-450 ALFYFSQKSDEAK
+450 ALFYFSEKSDEARQSALSLK
-463 AKLDSMR
+463 DSV
-470 DSIVETIEELQQLS
+470 VETIAELQKLS
-484 KVKLEIKV
+484 KVKVQLSLDEDKENLEK
-492 DDLTE
+492 
-497 DIQLLETERGRLY
+497 LLEQQKNDARRLENYSDEKLAKLERRSKGWLSGAYENPNDYRKERDQILSDMED
-510 GEAQKYS
+510 GEKGLQKLK
-517 ETRAADM
+517 E
-524 QKIKDS
+524 KIANKEQ
-530 GGVGK
+530 V
-535 WVADTFGTS
+535 
-544 PDDFLKGRRK
+544 LKGNIFNAPPEEDSK
-554 ALGDLE
+554 NLPAPKSIGGDG
-560 DINKTIDAKA
+560 N
-570 QHLQNTMDTLASG
+570 
-583 KFDKKPKGGVSDLPI
+583 
-598 PTLIDSGDKGDKG
+598 DKG
-611 KTKALNDYQQ
+611 KAKALNDYRQ
-621 LRKSIESE
+621 LKKSIESE
-629 SASSL
+629 NASSL
-634 QKILFGESENN
+634 QKILLDESENN
-645 DKIAELYKKGYISQ
+645 EKIAGLHKKGYISQ
-659 TEMQRLVLLNEENHQ
+659 TEMQRLILLNAENHQ
-674 RKRLDL
+674 QKRLEL
-680 AEKYDPYTALVRKE
+680 AEKYDPYAAIIRKE
-694 REIASELNELR
+694 REAARELDELR
-705 QAKLLNE
+705 QAKLINE

-721 MHNDY
+721 LHNDY
-726 AKQKLT
+726 VKQKMT

-742 YDLAGEIDPVVK
+742 YDLAGEVDPVAK

-810 QIQMNLLETVEQR
+810 QMQMNLLETVEQR

-854 QDLVRIAMQAMIT
+854 QDLVRIAMQSMIT

-878 GGAASGAG
+878 GGASSGA
-886 AGAATSG
+886 ASSSSANAFS
-893 TGAMGMPTGWQG
+893 TGAYGNLSF
-905 YTANAKGGLY
+905 TANAKGGLY

-971 LPKIDMPVNE
+971 LPKMDMPVND
-981 KPAGGTVVQQE
+981 KSAGGTIIQQE

-1014 AEDGA
+1014 AEEGA
-1019 AKAEA
+1019 AKAKA
-1024 RIMRDFQ
+1024 DIMRDFQ
-1031 TNGKLRKTLGK
+1031 TNGKIRKTLGK

>member
-1 MSTLRE
+1 MSKLRE

-34 KTMGANSRRFEREL
+34 KTMSANSRRFERDL
-48 RSQKQALNDINNQ
+48 RTQKQALNDINKQ
-61 LASVTSTAKM
+61 LATVTSTAKM

-146 ELGYSTANTLDYI
+146 ELGYSTAHTLDYI

-187 VIGKLKGNDWH
+187 VTGVLKGNDWH

-204 PSVVKD
+204 PSVVGD
-210 IAAEL
+210 IAKEL
-215 SRMSGGIKVTEN
+215 SRMRGGVKVTEN
-227 DVKQMAAK
+227 DVKLMATK
-235 AGISMTLF
+235 GGISMQLF
-243 TNSLIN
+243 ANAVIN
-249 AKEANNALADSMDN
+249 AKDANNALADSMDN

-269 AKAANAAKS
+269 TKATNAAKS

-285 SMGITRSMSA
+285 SWGITRSMSA
-295 TLATVTENF
+295 GLATLTENF
-304 SSFAVAGA
+304 SSFAIAGA
-312 AIGALGLSRYMGNLS
+312 AIGGIGLSRYMGNLS

-349 AQAKGLEIA
+349 AQAKGLETT
-358 LAKIRAEQAYAVST
+358 LAKIRADKAQAIST
-372 QQSLGVQLIA
+372 QESLGVQLVA

-387 RRAVIR
+387 RRAAIR
-393 KQQEANYVKIIALN
+393 RQQEANYAKIIALN

-424 NYAARAVRGTFALL
+424 NFAARAARGTLALL
-438 GGPVGVAMMAGS
+438 GGPVGAAMMAGG
-450 ALFYFSQKSDEAK
+450 ALFYFSEKADEAK
-463 AKLDSMR
+463 QKAIGLKDALYDTKDALMQLTNAQLAVKELDLRSQMAEAITERNKIQKNVNDLQGHIKSASRGEYDSWGFLGKAYNQKVDTWTDELTKAKGQIDDINSGYQKANDQLKLIENVR
-470 DSIVETIEELQQLS
+470 DSLA
-484 KVKLEIKV
+484 K
-492 DDLTE
+492 
-497 DIQLLETERGRLY
+497 
-510 GEAQKYS
+510 GE
-517 ETRAADM
+517 
-524 QKIKDS
+524 
-530 GGVGK
+530 
-535 WVADTFGTS
+535 
-544 PDDFLKGRRK
+544 
-554 ALGDLE
+554 
-560 DINKTIDAKA
+560 
-570 QHLQNTMDTLASG
+570 
-583 KFDKKPKGGVSDLPI
+583 KPKQSNTEGGLP
-598 PTLIDSGDKGDKG
+598 PPKLTGSTDKDKS
-611 KTKALNDYQQ
+611 KTKSLNDYQQ

-629 SASSL
+629 HFSSL
-634 QKILFGESENN
+634 QKIQASEKENN
-645 DKIAELYKKGYISQ
+645 DKLASLHKKGFVSQ
-659 TEMQRLVLLNEENHQ
+659 AEMQRLILLNAENHQ
-674 RKRLDL
+674 QKRLEL
-680 AEKYDPYTALVRKE
+680 AEKYDPYSTIIRKE
-694 REIASELNELR
+694 KEAVRELNELR
-705 QAKLLNE
+705 QSNLLSE
-712 QQYYAASLQ
+712 QQYYSASLQ
-721 MHNDY
+721 LHNDY
-726 AKQKLT
+726 TKQKLI
-732 EEANQ
+732 EEANK

-754 LQNQLSEQQA
+754 LQNQLNEQQA

-784 IAATNRSKNAQ
+784 IAATNRSKEAQ
-795 LDAAKELYA
+795 LEAAKELYG

-810 QIQMNLLETVEQR
+810 KMQMNLLETVEQR

-854 QDLVRIAMQAMIT
+854 QDLIRIAMQAMIT
-867 NALTGLFGGIA
+867 NALTGLFGGLA
-878 GGAASGAG
+878 GGGASGVSSAASA
-886 AGAATSG
+886 SG
-893 TGAMGMPTGWQG
+893 TGAMGMSTGWQS
-905 YTANAKGGLY
+905 YVPNAKGGMY

-926 VVDAPTFF
+926 VIDAPTFF
-934 PFAKGGI
+934 PFAKGGV

-949 AGPEAIMPLTRGKDG
+949 AGPEAIMPLTRSKDG

-981 KPAGGTVVQQE
+981 KPAGGSIIQQE

-1002 LESALRE
+1002 LEAALME

-1014 AEDGA
+1014 AEEGA

>member
-1 MSTLRE
+1 MSKLRE

-34 KTMGANSRRFEREL
+34 KTMSANGRRFERDL
-48 RSQKQALNDINNQ
+48 RTQKQALNDINKQ
-61 LASVTSTAKM
+61 LATVTSTAKM

-146 ELGYSTANTLDYI
+146 ELGYSTAHTLDYI

-187 VIGKLKGNDWH
+187 VTGVLKGNDWH

-204 PSVVKD
+204 PSVVGD
-210 IAAEL
+210 IAKEL
-215 SRMSGGIKVTEN
+215 SRMRGGVKVTEN
-227 DVKQMAAK
+227 DVKLMATK
-235 AGISMTLF
+235 SGISMQLF
-243 TNSLIN
+243 ANAVIN

-269 AKAANAAKS
+269 TKAANAAKS

-285 SMGITRSMSA
+285 SWGITRSMSA
-295 TLATVTENF
+295 GLATLTENF
-304 SSFAVAGA
+304 SSFAIAGA
-312 AIGALGLSRYMGNLS
+312 AIGGIGLSRYMGNLS

-349 AQAKGLEIA
+349 AQAKGLETT
-358 LAKIRAEQAYAVST
+358 LAKIRADKAHAMST
-372 QQSLGVQLIA
+372 QESLGVQLQA
-382 AKTEE
+382 ARTEE
-387 RRAVIR
+387 RRAAIR
-393 KQQEANYVKIIALN
+393 QQQAANYAKIIALN

-424 NYAARAVRGTFALL
+424 NYASRALRGTLALL
-438 GGPVGVAMMAGS
+438 GGPVGAAMMAGG

-463 AKLDSMR
+463 EKLDSMR
-470 DSIVETIEELQQLS
+470 GSVVETIEQLQQLS
-484 KVKLEIKV
+484 KIKLEIKL
-492 DDLTE
+492 DDLGD
-497 DIQLLETERGRLY
+497 DIQLLEKERKRLY

-524 QKIKDS
+524 QTIKDS
-530 GGVGK
+530 GGFGE
-535 WVADTFGTS
+535 WVANAFGNS
-544 PDDFLKGRRK
+544 PDEFLQNRRK
-554 ALGDLE
+554 VLGDLE
-560 DINKTIDAKA
+560 DINKDILAKEESFK
-570 QHLQNTMDTLASG
+570 NTQAALASG
-583 KFDKKPKGGVSDLPI
+583 KFDKKPDGSGGLP
-598 PTLIDSGDKGDKG
+598 PPKLTGSTDKDKG

-629 SASSL
+629 HFSSL
-634 QKILFGESENN
+634 QKIQASEKENS
-645 DKIAELYKKGYISQ
+645 DKLAGLHKKGYVSQ
-659 TEMQRLVLLNEENHQ
+659 TEMQRLILLNAENHQ
-674 RKRLDL
+674 QKRLEL
-680 AEKYDPYTALVRKE
+680 AEKYDPYAAIIRKE
-694 REIASELNELR
+694 KEAARELNELR
-705 QAKLLNE
+705 QSKLLSE
-712 QQYYAASLQ
+712 QQYYSASLQ
-721 MHNDY
+721 LHNDY
-726 AKQKLT
+726 TKQKLT
-732 EEANQ
+732 EEANK

-742 YDLAGEIDPVVK
+742 YDLAGEIDPVAK
-754 LQNQLSEQQA
+754 LQNQLNEQQA
-764 LYEAYR
+764 LYAAYR

-784 IAATNRSKNAQ
+784 IAATNRSKEAQ
-795 LDAAKELYA
+795 LEAAKELYG

-810 QIQMNLLETVEQR
+810 KMQMNLLETVEQR
-823 TSNALTGILTGS
+823 AGNAATGLLTRS
-835 KSFSETLQE
+835 KSFSEALQDI
-844 LSASLAQSII
+844 SASLAQSII
-854 QDLVRIAMQAMIT
+854 QDLIRIAIQAAIT
-867 NALTGLFGGIA
+867 NSLTGLFGGF
-878 GGAASGAG
+878 GSGASLG
-886 AGAATSG
+886 TGIGSPSAN
-893 TGAMGMPTGWQG
+893 TGAMGMSTGWQS
-905 YTANAKGGLY
+905 YVPNAKGGMY

-926 VVDAPTFF
+926 VIDAPTFF
-934 PFAKGGI
+934 PFAKGGV

-949 AGPEAIMPLTRGKDG
+949 AGPEAIMPLTRSKDG

-981 KPAGGTVVQQE
+981 KPAGGSIIQQE

-1002 LESALRE
+1002 LEAALRE

-1014 AEDGA
+1014 AEEGA

>member
-34 KTMGANSRRFEREL
+34 KTMSANGRRFEREL
-48 RSQKQALNDINNQ
+48 RSQKQALNDINSQ
-61 LASVTSTAKM
+61 LASVTSTAKI

-187 VIGKLKGNDWH
+187 VTGVLKGNDWH

-204 PSVVKD
+204 PSVVGD
-210 IAAEL
+210 IAKEL
-215 SRMSGGIKVTEN
+215 SRMRGGVKVTEN
-227 DVKQMAAK
+227 DVKLMATK
-235 AGISMTLF
+235 SGISMTLF

-304 SSFAVAGA
+304 SSFASVGTAIA
-312 AIGALGLSRYMGNLS
+312 AIGLSRYMGNLS
-327 LSAYEAGKNMLVTA
+327 LSTYEAGKNMLVTA

-349 AQAKGLEIA
+349 AQAKGLEVT
-358 LAKIRAEQAYAVST
+358 LAKIRAEQAFSITTQESLAAQLRAAQTEVQRNSIRQQMAKNSST
-372 QQSLGVQLIA
+372 
-382 AKTEE
+382 
-387 RRAVIR
+387 
-393 KQQEANYVKIIALN
+393 IIALN

-424 NYAARAVRGTFALL
+424 NYAARAMRGTLSLL
-438 GGPVGVAMMAGS
+438 GGPVGAAMLAGG
-450 ALFYFSQKSDEAK
+450 ALFYFSEKSDEARQSALSLK
-463 AKLDSMR
+463 DSV
-470 DSIVETIEELQQLS
+470 VETIAELQKLS
-484 KVKLEIKV
+484 KVKVQLSLDEDKENLEK
-492 DDLTE
+492 
-497 DIQLLETERGRLY
+497 LLEQQKNDARRLENYSDEKLAKLERRSKGWLSGAYENPNDYRKERDQILSDMED
-510 GEAQKYS
+510 GEKGLQKLK
-517 ETRAADM
+517 E
-524 QKIKDS
+524 KIANKEQ
-530 GGVGK
+530 V
-535 WVADTFGTS
+535 
-544 PDDFLKGRRK
+544 LKGNIFNAPPEEDSK
-554 ALGDLE
+554 NLPAPKSIGGDG
-560 DINKTIDAKA
+560 N
-570 QHLQNTMDTLASG
+570 
-583 KFDKKPKGGVSDLPI
+583 
-598 PTLIDSGDKGDKG
+598 DKG
-611 KTKALNDYQQ
+611 KAKALNDYRQ
-621 LRKSIESE
+621 LKKSIESE
-629 SASSL
+629 NASSL
-634 QKILFGESENN
+634 QKILLDESENN
-645 DKIAELYKKGYISQ
+645 EKIAGLHKKGYISQ
-659 TEMQRLVLLNEENHQ
+659 TEMQRLVTLNTENHQ
-674 RKRLDL
+674 QKRLEL
-680 AEKYDPYTALVRKE
+680 AEKYDPYAAIIRKE
-694 REIASELNELR
+694 REAARELDELR

-721 MHNDY
+721 LHNDY
-726 AKQKLT
+726 AKQKLN

-878 GGAASGAG
+878 GGASSGA
-886 AGAATSG
+886 ASSSSANAFS
-893 TGAMGMPTGWQG
+893 TGAYGNLSF
-905 YTANAKGGLY
+905 TANAKGGLY

-926 VVDAPTFF
+926 IVDAPTFF

-971 LPKIDMPVNE
+971 LPKMDMPVND
-981 KPAGGTVVQQE
+981 KSADGTIIQQE

-1014 AEDGA
+1014 AEEGA
-1019 AKAEA
+1019 AKAKA
-1024 RIMRDFQ
+1024 DIMRDFQ
-1031 TNGKLRKTLGK
+1031 TNGKIRKTLGK

>member
-1 MSTLRE
+1 MSKLRE

-34 KTMGANSRRFEREL
+34 RTMGANSRRLERDL
-48 RSQKQALNDINNQ
+48 RAQRQALTDINKQ
-61 LASVTSTAKM
+61 LATVTSTAKM

-92 GQMSARIKMALTS
+92 GQMSARIKMALNS

-187 VIGKLKGNDWH
+187 VTGVLKGNDWH

-204 PSVVKD
+204 PSVVGD
-210 IAAEL
+210 IAKEL
-215 SRMSGGIKVTEN
+215 SRMRGGVKVTEN
-227 DVKQMAAK
+227 EVKLMATK
-235 AGISMTLF
+235 GGISMQLF
-243 TNSLIN
+243 ANAVIN

-269 AKAANAAKS
+269 TKATNAAKK

-285 SMGITRSMSA
+285 SWGITRSMSA
-295 TLATVTENF
+295 GLATLTENF
-304 SSFAVAGA
+304 SSFATVAIAVGG
-312 AIGALGLSRYMGNLS
+312 IGLSRYMGNLS

-349 AQAKGLEIA
+349 AQAKGLETT
-358 LAKIRAEQAYAVST
+358 LAKIRAEQAFAITT
-372 QQSLGVQLIA
+372 QESLAAQLRA
-382 AKTEE
+382 AQTETQ
-387 RRAVIR
+387 RNAIR
-393 KQQEANYVKIIALN
+393 QQMAKNSETIIALN
-407 KAEEASVN
+407 KAEEISTN
-415 QLTAAQNRL
+415 QLTEAQKRL
-424 NYAARAVRGTFALL
+424 NFAARAARGTLALL
-438 GGPVGVAMMAGS
+438 GGPVGAAMLAGG
-450 ALFYFSQKSDEAK
+450 ALFYFSQKSDEARQSALSLK
-463 AKLDSMR
+463 DSV
-470 DSIVETIEELQQLS
+470 VETIAELQKLS
-484 KVKLEIKV
+484 KVK
-492 DDLTE
+492 
-497 DIQLLETERGRLY
+497 IQLSLDEDKDNLEKLLEQ
-510 GEAQKYS
+510 QKNNARKLENYS
-517 ETRAADM
+517 D
-524 QKIKDS
+524 QKIAKLERRS
-530 GGVGK
+530 
-535 WVADTFGTS
+535 
-544 PDDFLKGRRK
+544 KGWLSLAYENPNDYRRERDQI
-554 ALGDLE
+554 LSDLE
-560 DINKTIDAKA
+560 DGEKGLEKLREKIANKEQVLKGNIFNSPSEADPKSLPPPKLTGGD
-570 QHLQNTMDTLASG
+570 
-583 KFDKKPKGGVSDLPI
+583 DK
-598 PTLIDSGDKGDKG
+598 DKG
-611 KTKALNDYQQ
+611 KNKSLNDYQQ

-629 SASSL
+629 HFSSL
-634 QKILFGESENN
+634 QKIFADETENN
-645 DKIAELYKKGYISQ
+645 DKLLSLYKKGYVSQ
-659 TEMQRLVLLNEENHQ
+659 SEVQRLVTLNAENHQ
-674 RKRLDL
+674 QKRLEL
-680 AEKYDPYTALVRKE
+680 AEKYDPYAAIIRKE
-694 REIASELNELR
+694 KEAARELNELR
-705 QAKLLNE
+705 QANLLSD
-712 QQYYAASLQ
+712 QQYYTASSQL
-721 MHNDY
+721 HNDY
-726 AKQKLT
+726 TKQKLT

-754 LQNQLSEQQA
+754 LQNQLNEQQA

-784 IAATNRSKNAQ
+784 IAATNRSKEAQ
-795 LDAAKELYA
+795 LEAAKELYG

-810 QIQMNLLETVEQR
+810 KMQMNLLETVEQR

-835 KSFSETLQE
+835 KSFSEALQE

-854 QDLVRIAMQAMIT
+854 QDLIRIAMQAMIT
-867 NALTGLFGGIA
+867 NALTGLFGGFA
-878 GGAASGAG
+878 GGASAG
-886 AGAATSG
+886 ASAGASSANS
-893 TGAMGMPTGWQG
+893 GAMGMPTGWQS
-905 YTANAKGGLY
+905 YVPNAKGGMY
-915 NTPGLSAYSGQ
+915 NTPGLSVYSGQ

-934 PFAKGGI
+934 PFAKGGV

-949 AGPEAIMPLTRGKDG
+949 AGPEAIMPLTRAKDG

-981 KPAGGTVVQQE
+981 KPAGGTTIQQE

-1014 AEDGA
+1014 AEEGA
-1019 AKAEA
+1019 AKAKA
-1024 RIMRDFQ
+1024 DIMRDFQ

>member
-1 MSTLRE
+1 MSKLRE

-34 KTMGANSRRFEREL
+34 KTMSANSRRFERDL
-48 RSQKQALNDINNQ
+48 RTQKQALNDINKQ
-61 LASVTSTAKM
+61 LATVTSTAKM

-105 VEGDVSRYEELQQRF
+105 AEGDVSRYEELQQRF

-146 ELGYSTANTLDYI
+146 ELGYSTAHTLDYI

-187 VIGKLKGNDWH
+187 VTGVLKGNDWH

-204 PSVVKD
+204 PSVVGD
-210 IAAEL
+210 IAKEL
-215 SRMSGGIKVTEN
+215 SRMRGGVKVTEN
-227 DVKQMAAK
+227 DVKLMATK
-235 AGISMTLF
+235 GGISMQLF
-243 TNSLIN
+243 ANAVIN

-269 AKAANAAKS
+269 TKATNAAKS

-285 SMGITRSMSA
+285 SWGITRSMSA
-295 TLATVTENF
+295 GLATLTENF
-304 SSFAVAGA
+304 SSFAIAGA
-312 AIGALGLSRYMGNLS
+312 AIGGIGLSRYMGNLS

-349 AQAKGLEIA
+349 AQAKGLETT
-358 LAKIRAEQAYAVST
+358 LAKIRADKAQAIST
-372 QQSLGVQLIA
+372 QESLGVQLVA

-387 RRAVIR
+387 RRAAIR
-393 KQQEANYVKIIALN
+393 RQQEANYAKIIALN

-424 NYAARAVRGTFALL
+424 NFAARAARGTLALL
-438 GGPVGVAMMAGS
+438 GGPVGAAMMAGG

-463 AKLDSMR
+463 EKLDSMR
-470 DSIVETIEELQQLS
+470 GSVVETIEQLQQLS
-484 KVKLEIKV
+484 KIKLEIKV
-492 DDLTE
+492 DDFKDE
-497 DIQLLETERGRLY
+497 IQLLEKERKRLY

-517 ETRAADM
+517 ESRASEM
-524 QKIKDS
+524 QTIKDS
-530 GGVGK
+530 GG
-535 WVADTFGTS
+535 FGEWLANALGDS
-544 PDDFLKGRRK
+544 PDEFLQNRRRV
-554 ALGDLE
+554 LGDLE
-560 DINKTIDAKA
+560 DVNQELDKRREAIENA
-570 QHLQNTMDTLASG
+570 QNILASG
-583 KFDKKPKGGVSDLPI
+583 KFDKKPESAGELPPPKLTGGD
-598 PTLIDSGDKGDKG
+598 DKDKG
-611 KTKALNDYQQ
+611 KNKSLNDYQQ

-629 SASSL
+629 HFSSL
-634 QKILFGESENN
+634 QKIQASEKENN
-645 DKIAELYKKGYISQ
+645 DKLASLYKKGYVSQ
-659 TEMQRLVLLNEENHQ
+659 AEMQRLILLNTENHQ
-674 RKRLDL
+674 QKRLEL
-680 AEKYDPYTALVRKE
+680 AEKYDPYATIVRKE
-694 REIASELNELR
+694 KEAARELNELR
-705 QAKLLNE
+705 QSKLLSE
-712 QQYYAASLQ
+712 QQYYSASLQ
-721 MHNDY
+721 LHNDY
-726 AKQKLT
+726 TKQKLT
-732 EEANQ
+732 EEANK

-754 LQNQLSEQQA
+754 LQNQLNEQQA

-784 IAATNRSKNAQ
+784 IAATNRSKEAQ
-795 LDAAKELYA
+795 LEAAKELYG

-810 QIQMNLLETVEQR
+810 KMQMNLLETVEQR

-854 QDLVRIAMQAMIT
+854 QDLIRIAMQAMIT
-867 NALTGLFGGIA
+867 NALTGLFGGLA
-878 GGAASGAG
+878 GGGASGVSSAASA
-886 AGAATSG
+886 SG
-893 TGAMGMPTGWQG
+893 TGAMGMSTGWQS
-905 YTANAKGGLY
+905 YVPNAKGGMY

-926 VVDAPTFF
+926 VIDAPTFF
-934 PFAKGGI
+934 PFAKGGV

-949 AGPEAIMPLTRGKDG
+949 AGPEAIMPLTRSKDG

-981 KPAGGTVVQQE
+981 KPAGGSIIQQE

-1002 LESALRE
+1002 LEAALRE

-1014 AEDGA
+1014 AEEGA

>member
-1 MSTLRE
+1 MSKLRE

-34 KTMGANSRRFEREL
+34 RTMGANSRRLERDL
-48 RSQKQALNDINNQ
+48 RAQRQALTDINKQ
-61 LASVTSTAKM
+61 LATVTSTAKM

-92 GQMSARIKMALTS
+92 GQMSARIKMALNS

-187 VIGKLKGNDWH
+187 VTGTLKGNDWH

-204 PSVVKD
+204 PSVVGD
-210 IAAEL
+210 IAKEL
-215 SRMSGGIKVTEN
+215 SRMRGGVKVTEN
-227 DVKQMAAK
+227 EVKLMATK
-235 AGISMTLF
+235 GGISMQLF
-243 TNSLIN
+243 ANAVIN

-263 TVADGF
+263 TADDGF
-269 AKAANAAKS
+269 TKATNAAKK

-285 SMGITRSMSA
+285 SWGITRSMSA
-295 TLATVTENF
+295 GLATLTENF
-304 SSFAVAGA
+304 SSFATVAIAVGG
-312 AIGALGLSRYMGNLS
+312 IGLSRYMGNLS

-349 AQAKGLEIA
+349 AQAKGLETT
-358 LAKIRAEQAYAVST
+358 LAQIRADKAHAMST
-372 QQSLGVQLIA
+372 QESLGVQLQA
-382 AKTEE
+382 ARTEE
-387 RRAVIR
+387 RRAAIR
-393 KQQEANYVKIIALN
+393 QQQAANYAKIIALN
-407 KAEEASVN
+407 KAETASVN
-415 QLTAAQNRL
+415 ELTAAQNRL
-424 NYAARAVRGTFALL
+424 NYASRALRGTMALL
-438 GGPVGVAMMAGS
+438 GGPVGAAMMLGG
-450 ALFYFSQKSDEAK
+450 ALFYVSQKSDEAK
-463 AKLDSMR
+463 EKLDGMR
-470 DSIVETIEELQQLS
+470 GAAVETIEQLQALS
-484 KVKLEIKV
+484 KIKLEIKV
-492 DDLTE
+492 DDFKDE
-497 DIQLLETERGRLY
+497 IQLLEKERKRLY

-517 ETRAADM
+517 ESRASEMKA
-524 QKIKDS
+524 IKDS
-530 GGVGK
+530 GG
-535 WVADTFGTS
+535 FGEWLANAFGNS
-544 PDDFLKGRRK
+544 PDEFLQNRRRV
-554 ALGDLE
+554 LGDLE
-560 DINKTIDAKA
+560 DINQELDKRREAIENA
-570 QHLQNTMDTLASG
+570 QNILASG
-583 KFDKKPKGGVSDLPI
+583 KFDKKTEGAGDLPS
-598 PTLIDSGDKGDKG
+598 PKLTGGDDKDKG
-611 KTKALNDYQQ
+611 KNKSLNDYQQ

-629 SASSL
+629 HFSSL
-634 QKILFGESENN
+634 QKILADETENN
-645 DKIAELYKKGYISQ
+645 DKLFALYKKGYVSQ
-659 TEMQRLVLLNEENHQ
+659 SEVQRLVTLNAENHQ
-674 RKRLDL
+674 QKRLEL
-680 AEKYDPYTALVRKE
+680 AEKYDPYAAIIRKE
-694 REIASELNELR
+694 KEAARELNELR
-705 QAKLLNE
+705 QANLLSE
-712 QQYYAASLQ
+712 QQYYTASLQ
-721 MHNDY
+721 LHNDY
-726 AKQKLT
+726 TKQKLT

-754 LQNQLSEQQA
+754 LQNQLNEQQA

-784 IAATNRSKNAQ
+784 IAATNRSKEAQ
-795 LDAAKELYA
+795 LEAAKELYG

-810 QIQMNLLETVEQR
+810 KMQMNLLETVEQR

-835 KSFSETLQE
+835 KSFSEALQE

-854 QDLVRIAMQAMIT
+854 QDLIRIAMQAMIT
-867 NALTGLFGGIA
+867 NALTGLFGGFA
-878 GGAASGAG
+878 GGASAG
-886 AGAATSG
+886 ASAGASSAN
-893 TGAMGMPTGWQG
+893 TGAMGMSTGWQS
-905 YTANAKGGLY
+905 YVPNAKGGMY

-934 PFAKGGI
+934 PFAKGGV

-949 AGPEAIMPLTRGKDG
+949 AGPEAIMPLTRAKDG

-981 KPAGGTVVQQE
+981 KPAGGTTIQQE

-1014 AEDGA
+1014 AEEGA
-1019 AKAEA
+1019 AKAKA
-1024 RIMRDFQ
+1024 DIMRDFQ

>member
-1 MSTLRE
+1 MSKLRE

-34 KTMGANSRRFEREL
+34 KTMSANSRRFERDL
-48 RSQKQALNDINNQ
+48 RTQKQALNDINKQ
-61 LASVTSTAKM
+61 LATVTSTAKM

-146 ELGYSTANTLDYI
+146 ELGYSTAHTLDYI

-187 VIGKLKGNDWH
+187 VTGVLKGNDWH

-204 PSVVKD
+204 PSVVGD
-210 IAAEL
+210 IAKEL
-215 SRMSGGIKVTEN
+215 SRMRGGVKVTEN
-227 DVKQMAAK
+227 DVKLMATK
-235 AGISMTLF
+235 GGISMQLF
-243 TNSLIN
+243 ANAVIN

-269 AKAANAAKS
+269 TKAANAAKS

-285 SMGITRSMSA
+285 SWGITRSMSA
-295 TLATVTENF
+295 GLATLTENF
-304 SSFAVAGA
+304 SSFAIAGA
-312 AIGALGLSRYMGNLS
+312 TIGGIGLSRYMGNLS

-349 AQAKGLEIA
+349 AQAKGLETT
-358 LAKIRAEQAYAVST
+358 LAKIRADKAQAIST
-372 QQSLGVQLIA
+372 QESLGVQLVA

-387 RRAVIR
+387 RRAAIR
-393 KQQEANYVKIIALN
+393 RQQEANYAKIIALN

-424 NYAARAVRGTFALL
+424 NFAARAARGTLALL
-438 GGPVGVAMMAGS
+438 GGPVGAAMMAGG

-463 AKLDSMR
+463 EKLDSMR
-470 DSIVETIEELQQLS
+470 GSVVETIEQLQQLS
-484 KVKLEIKV
+484 KIKLEIKL
-492 DDLTE
+492 DDLGD
-497 DIQLLETERGRLY
+497 DIQLLEKERKRLY

-524 QKIKDS
+524 QTIKDS
-530 GGVGK
+530 GGFGE
-535 WVADTFGTS
+535 WVANAFGNS
-544 PDDFLKGRRK
+544 PDEFLQNRRK
-554 ALGDLE
+554 VLGDLE
-560 DINKTIDAKA
+560 DVNKDILAKEESLKNARDA
-570 QHLQNTMDTLASG
+570 LASG
-583 KFDKKPKGGVSDLPI
+583 KFDKKPEGTGGLP
-598 PTLIDSGDKGDKG
+598 PPKLTGSTDKDKG
-611 KTKALNDYQQ
+611 KTKAVNDYQQ

-629 SASSL
+629 HFSSL
-634 QKILFGESENN
+634 QKIQASEKENS
-645 DKIAELYKKGYISQ
+645 DKLAGLHKKGYVSQ
-659 TEMQRLVLLNEENHQ
+659 TEMQRLILLNAENHQ
-674 RKRLDL
+674 QKRLEL
-680 AEKYDPYTALVRKE
+680 AEKYDPYAAIIRKE
-694 REIASELNELR
+694 KEAARELNELR
-705 QAKLLNE
+705 QSKLLSE
-712 QQYYAASLQ
+712 QQYYSASLQ
-721 MHNDY
+721 LHNDY
-726 AKQKLT
+726 TKQKLT
-732 EEANQ
+732 EEANK

-742 YDLAGEIDPVVK
+742 YDLTGEIDPVVK
-754 LQNQLSEQQA
+754 LQNQLNEQQA

-784 IAATNRSKNAQ
+784 IAATNRSKEAQ
-795 LDAAKELYA
+795 LEAAKELYG

-810 QIQMNLLETVEQR
+810 KMQMNLLETVEQR

-854 QDLVRIAMQAMIT
+854 QDLIRIAMQAMIT
-867 NALTGLFGGIA
+867 NALTGLFGGLA
-878 GGAASGAG
+878 GGGASGVSSAASA
-886 AGAATSG
+886 SG
-893 TGAMGMPTGWQG
+893 TGAMGMSTGWQS
-905 YTANAKGGLY
+905 YVPNAKGGMY

-926 VVDAPTFF
+926 VIDAPTFF
-934 PFAKGGI
+934 PFAKGGV

-949 AGPEAIMPLTRGKDG
+949 AGPEAIMPLTRSKDG

-981 KPAGGTVVQQE
+981 KPAGGSIIQQE

-1002 LESALRE
+1002 LEAALRE

-1014 AEDGA
+1014 AEEGA

>member
-34 KTMGANSRRFEREL
+34 KTMSANGRRFEREL

-61 LASVTSTAKM
+61 LASVTSTAKI

-187 VIGKLKGNDWH
+187 VTGVLKGNDWH

-204 PSVVKD
+204 PSVVGD
-210 IAAEL
+210 IAKEL
-215 SRMSGGIKVTEN
+215 SRMRGGVKVTEN
-227 DVKQMAAK
+227 DVKLMATK
-235 AGISMTLF
+235 SGISMTLF

-304 SSFAVAGA
+304 SSFASVGTAIA
-312 AIGALGLSRYMGNLS
+312 AIGLSRYMGNLS
-327 LSAYEAGKNMLVTA
+327 LSAYDAGKNMLVTA

-349 AQAKGLEIA
+349 AQAKGLEIT
-358 LAKIRAEQAYAVST
+358 LAKIRADQAYAVST

-387 RRAVIR
+387 RRAAIR
-393 KQQEANYVKIIALN
+393 TQQEANYAKIIALN

-424 NYAARAVRGTFALL
+424 NYATRAMRGALSLL
-438 GGPVGVAMMAGS
+438 GGPVGFAMIAAE
-450 ALFYFSQKSDEAK
+450 ALFYFSQGSEEAK
-463 AKLDSMR
+463 EKLDGMR
-470 DSIVETIEELQQLS
+470 NSVVETIEQLQQLS
-484 KVKLEIKV
+484 KIKLEIKL
-492 DDLTE
+492 DDLKE
-497 DIQLLETERGRLY
+497 DIQLLEAERKRLY

-524 QKIKDS
+524 QAIKD
-530 GGVGK
+530 GGGAGK
-535 WVADTFGTS
+535 WLADTFGTS
-544 PDDFLKGRRK
+544 PDDYLKGRRK

-560 DINKTIDAKA
+560 DINKIIDAKT

-583 KFDKKPKGGVSDLPI
+583 KFDKKPGDLPSPKPI
-598 PTLIDSGDKGDKG
+598 GGDGNDKG
-611 KTKALNDYQQ
+611 KAKALNDYRQ
-621 LRKSIESE
+621 LKKSIESE
-629 SASSL
+629 NASSL
-634 QKILFGESENN
+634 QKILLDESENN
-645 DKIAELYKKGYISQ
+645 EKIAGLHKKGYVSQ
-659 TEMQRLVLLNEENHQ
+659 TEMQRLVTLNTENHQ
-674 RKRLDL
+674 QKRLEL
-680 AEKYDPYTALVRKE
+680 AEKYDPYAAIIRKE
-694 REIASELNELR
+694 REAARELDELR

-721 MHNDY
+721 LHNDY
-726 AKQKLT
+726 AKQKLN
-732 EEANQ
+732 EEASQ

-878 GGAASGAG
+878 GGASSGA
-886 AGAATSG
+886 ASSSSANAFS
-893 TGAMGMPTGWQG
+893 TGAYGNLSL
-905 YTANAKGGLY
+905 TANAKGGLY

-971 LPKIDMPVNE
+971 LPKIDMPVND

-1002 LESALRE
+1002 LEAALRE

>member
-1 MSTLRE
+1 MSKLRE

-34 KTMGANSRRFEREL
+34 RTMGANSRRLERDL
-48 RSQKQALNDINNQ
+48 RAQRQALTDINKQ
-61 LASVTSTAKM
+61 LATVTSTAKM

-92 GQMSARIKMALTS
+92 GQMSARIKMALNS

-187 VIGKLKGNDWH
+187 VTGTLKGNDWH

-204 PSVVKD
+204 PSVVGD
-210 IAAEL
+210 IAKEL
-215 SRMSGGIKVTEN
+215 SRMRGGVKVTEN
-227 DVKQMAAK
+227 EVKLMATK
-235 AGISMTLF
+235 GGISMQLF
-243 TNSLIN
+243 ANAVIN

-263 TVADGF
+263 TADDGF
-269 AKAANAAKS
+269 TKATNAAKK

-285 SMGITRSMSA
+285 SWGITRSMSA
-295 TLATVTENF
+295 GLATLTENF
-304 SSFAVAGA
+304 SSFATVAIAVGG
-312 AIGALGLSRYMGNLS
+312 IGLSRYMGNLS

-349 AQAKGLEIA
+349 AQAKGLETT
-358 LAKIRAEQAYAVST
+358 LAKIRADQAYAAST

-387 RRAVIR
+387 RRAEIR
-393 KQQEANYVKIIALN
+393 RQQEANYAKIIALN

-424 NYAARAVRGTFALL
+424 NYAARAMRGTLALL
-438 GGPVGVAMMAGS
+438 GGPVGAAMMAGG
-450 ALFYFSQKSDEAK
+450 ALYYFSEKATEARDRALNLRDAVIETTEALMQLSQKELAVKLVDAQDDFQNTVTERNKMIKELQDKKGRIKELEGGFFGDVFNQVPDLNKDVIRLDAQLEKANANIEITKEKINRINEAK
-463 AKLDSMR
+463 DK
-470 DSIVETIEELQQLS
+470 
-484 KVKLEIKV
+484 
-492 DDLTE
+492 
-497 DIQLLETERGRLY
+497 
-510 GEAQKYS
+510 
-517 ETRAADM
+517 
-524 QKIKDS
+524 
-530 GGVGK
+530 
-535 WVADTFGTS
+535 
-544 PDDFLKGRRK
+544 
-554 ALGDLE
+554 
-560 DINKTIDAKA
+560 
-570 QHLQNTMDTLASG
+570 LASG
-583 KFDKKPKGGVSDLPI
+583 ELPKKASDPLPPPKLIGGDDK
-598 PTLIDSGDKGDKG
+598 DKG
-611 KTKALNDYQQ
+611 KTKALSDYQQ

-629 SASSL
+629 HFSSL
-634 QKILFGESENN
+634 QKILTDETENN
-645 DKIAELYKKGYISQ
+645 DKLFALYKKGYVSQ
-659 TEMQRLVLLNEENHQ
+659 SEVQRLVTLNAENHQ
-674 RKRLDL
+674 QKRLEL
-680 AEKYDPYTALVRKE
+680 AEKYDPYAAIIRKE
-694 REIASELNELR
+694 KEAARELNELR
-705 QAKLLNE
+705 QANLLSE
-712 QQYYAASLQ
+712 QQYYTASLQ
-721 MHNDY
+721 LHNDY
-726 AKQKLT
+726 TKQKLT

-742 YDLAGEIDPVVK
+742 YDLVGEIDPVVK
-754 LQNQLSEQQA
+754 LQNQLNEQQA

-784 IAATNRSKNAQ
+784 IAATNRSKEAQ
-795 LDAAKELYA
+795 LEAAKELYG

-810 QIQMNLLETVEQR
+810 KMQMNLLETVEQR

-835 KSFSETLQE
+835 KSFSEALQE

-854 QDLVRIAMQAMIT
+854 QDLIRIAMQAMIT
-867 NALTGLFGGIA
+867 NALTGLFGGFA
-878 GGAASGAG
+878 GGASAG
-886 AGAATSG
+886 ASAGASSAN
-893 TGAMGMPTGWQG
+893 TGAMGMSTGWQS
-905 YTANAKGGLY
+905 YAPNAKGGMY

-934 PFAKGGI
+934 PFAKGGV

-949 AGPEAIMPLTRGKDG
+949 AGPEAIMPLTRAKDG

-981 KPAGGTVVQQE
+981 KPAGGTTIQQE

-1014 AEDGA
+1014 AEEGA
-1019 AKAEA
+1019 AKAKA
-1024 RIMRDFQ
+1024 DIMRDFQ